1 MSNEKKIWDHLKSKG
16 FTDAGAAGTM
26 GNLYAESGLSPIN
39 LQNTGNTKLRMTD
52 EQYTAAVDNG
62 TYTNFIKDS
71 QGYGL
76 AQWTF
81 WSRKQNL
88 YNFAKSRGASI
99 GDLTMQLDFLYQ
111 ELSTNYS
118 SVLSALRSTNSVFEA
133 SNAVLLKFEKPADQS
148 EAVQARRAAY
158 SQTYYDKYAQ
168 NGGSNMDA
176 VSRLL
181 ARAEAEVGYLEKAS
195 NSQLDSKT
203 ANAGRN
209 NYTKYARDLDALGI
223 VYNTKK
229 NGYAW
234 CDIFADW
241 NFIMEFGLETAM
253 KMLNQSYKGLGA
265 GCEYSANYFKAAGRF
280 YTSNPQPGDQIF
292 FTDGTEM
299 THTGIVY
306 AVDSKYVYT
315 IEGNTS
321 SSAGV
326 VANGGAVA
334 KKYYALNY
342 SKIAG
347 YGRPDWSLVQ
357 TYTEG
362 WVQNEKGYWYRYSD
376 GTWPA
381 AEWKVIDGAYYYF
394 NAEGYVVAN
403 QIVDGTGSFAGA
415 QFYCGPDGKVV
426 TNTTITYNGV
436 EYVADD
442 QGRLTIVE
450 AKPEIIAPEVTTP
463 GTEVETMTQEQ
474 FEQMFN
480 TMRAKL
486 QDNDA
491 SKFSEEAREWAV
503 ATGLVKGS
511 SAEEFNGMWH
521 DFLNREQFVTILY
534 RFAKLN
540 GMA

>member
-1 MSNEKKIWDHLKSKG
+1 MSNEKIIWDYLKSKG
-16 FTDAGAAGTM
+16 FTDAGVAGLM

-39 LQNTGNTKLRMTD
+39 LQNTGNTKLGMTD

-62 TYTNFIKDS
+62 SYGNFIEDS

-76 AQWTF
+76 AQWTY
-81 WSRKQNL
+81 WSRKKNL
-88 YNFAKSRGASI
+88 YNFAKSASKSI
-99 GDLTMQLDFLYQ
+99 GDLCMQLDFLYQ
-111 ELSTNYS
+111 ELSTEFYS
-118 SVLSALRSTNSVFEA
+118 VFSVLCNTNSVLEA
-133 SNAVLLKFEKPADQS
+133 SNAVLLGFEKPADQS
-148 EAVQARRAAY
+148 EAVQARRATY
-158 SQTYYDKYAQ
+158 GQSYYDEYVSQ
-168 NGGSNMDA
+168 NEVNNMDA

-181 ARAEAEVGYLEKAS
+181 ARAEGEVGYLEKAS

-234 CDIFADW
+234 CDIFTDW
-241 NFIMEFGLETAM
+241 NFITEFGLETAM

-362 WVQNEKGYWYRYSD
+362 WVKNEKGYWYRYSD

-381 AEWKVIDGAYYYF
+381 SEWKDIDGTLYYF
-394 NAEGYVVAN
+394 GADGYIVVN
-403 QIVDGTGSFAGA
+403 QIVEGTGSFTGF
-415 QFYCGPDGKVV
+415 QFYCGSDGKVV
-426 TNTTITYNGV
+426 TNTIITHNGI
-436 EYVADD
+436 EYMADD
-442 QGRLTIVE
+442 YGRLTEIV
-450 AKPEIIAPEVTTP
+450 AKPDVILPE
-463 GTEVETMTQEQ
+463 TEDEEMTQEQ
-474 FEQMFN
+474 FEKMFDN
-480 TMRAKL
+480 MRGKL

-491 SKFSEEAREWAV
+491 SNYSQEAREWAV
-503 ATGLVKGS
+503 STGLVKGGS
-511 SAEEFNGMWH
+511 TEEFNGMWH

-534 RFAKLN
+534 RYAKMI